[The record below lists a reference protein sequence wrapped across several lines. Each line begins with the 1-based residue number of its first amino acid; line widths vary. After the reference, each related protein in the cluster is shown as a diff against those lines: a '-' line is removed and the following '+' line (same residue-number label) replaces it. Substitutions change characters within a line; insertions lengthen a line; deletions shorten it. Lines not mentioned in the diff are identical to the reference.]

1 MKGTLF
7 SADFVKD
14 TSGSLRL
21 LELNTDTAV
30 SKNNLDFF
38 IYDEFINILSSNSIT
53 KVTVIHKPDLH
64 KEIVNHLS
72 SSISENAS
80 FITDFVEV
88 KEAGSTIYPTVVED
102 EENTFILR
110 LAYDESAI
118 FDSSYAK
125 GTLNTLKLFHDN
137 DSSNLITEFYH
148 SSSIEGHYDT
158 ITNEFNPNTLPDFVV
173 KDHNDVEHSYLKFYK
188 VGSEVVDE
196 SNISRWDNFKSNIE
210 SETNV
215 IQKYHYSSDTITDNK
230 TSSFRTYSIV
240 YGPTLSLCHLSIFEQ
255 YSPFELPENLL
266 FDVNSYVNQIDSKH
280 YYEFATNV
288 PKLSSTLDGILNT
301 HKILMNDDSYKE
313 LGDVQ
318 VGELVKSYYINGV
331 DITQD
336 DVTYLNWS
344 SNGSELPSGSFVTSS
359 AVVYKNSRQ
368 LTDKALS
375 KLTINDGT
383 DELYTATNK
392 SFLVYDSGSDSIS
405 WTLAMHIDPSNDY
418 LLDYDGDLAQV
429 SENNFLI
436 VNEDDFTLTEI
447 DVEDTDTFIIS
458 GSTNINSYVVHNA
471 PCFVQGTKITLGDGT
486 QSNIEDVKVGDEVST
501 YDFKTNTTTH
511 NKVNNVFSK
520 VVKTI
525 VKYTFDNEETL
536 LCTIDH
542 PIYVEDKGWC
552 SYNSQVSNSLYKLE
566 TSVNKIEIGDNVRAL
581 SGTKIITDINVVHED
596 TTVYNLQDI
605 EVNHNFYANQILVHN
620 RKY

>member
-53 KVTVIHKPDLH
+53 KITVIHKPDLH
-64 KEIVNHLS
+64 KEMVNHLS
-72 SSISENAS
+72 SSISTNAS

-137 DSSNLITEFYH
+137 NSSELITEFYH
-148 SSSIEGHYDT
+148 SSSTEGHYDT
-158 ITNEFNPNTLPDFVV
+158 ITKEFNPNTLPDFVV

-188 VGSEVVDE
+188 VGSEGVDE

-215 IQKYHYSSDTITDNK
+215 IQKYHHSSDTITDNK

-313 LGDVQ
+313 LGDIQ
-318 VGELVKSYYINGV
+318 VGESVKSYYINGV
-331 DITQD
+331 DVTQD

-344 SNGSELPSGSFVTSS
+344 SDGNQLPSGSFVTSS

-392 SFLVYDSGSDSIS
+392 SFLVYDSGSDYIS

-436 VNEDDFTLTEI
+436 VNEDTFYLTEI

-458 GSTNINSYVVHNA
+458 GSTNVNSYVVHNA
-471 PCFVQGTKITLGDGT
+471 PCFVTGTEITLDNGDVK
-486 QSNIEDVKVGDEVST
+486 NIEDITVGDEVST
-501 YDFKTNTTTH
+501 YDFKTNTITH

-536 LCTIDH
+536 SCTIDH

-566 TSVNKIEIGDNVRAL
+566 TSVNKIEIGDNVRTL
-581 SGTKIITDINVVHED
+581 YGTKIITDINVIHED

-605 EVNHNFYANQILVHN
+605 EINHNFYANQILVHN